1 MPEHAS
7 MLYARNLQALIE
19 LMADDETGALAPD
32 FEDEI
37 IAGACVVK
45 NGEVQA

>member
-7 MLYARNLQALIE
+7 ALYARNLQALIE
-19 LMADDETGALAPD
+19 LLADDESGAYTPD

-37 IAGACVVK
+37 VAGACVVK
-45 NGEVQA
+45 NGEVQ